1 MAETGF
7 AQAGSQSVTVSF
19 GAAFDNPVVIAS
31 LISAH
36 DGGAAVARVSNVTA
50 TGFDVAVQET
60 GDQDGV
66 HGVVDISWIVVEAGS
81 WQLADGTMIEAG
93 LAEIGATARQ
103 GFTALSFE
111 AGFAAGPAVLS
122 QTQTAGDAAF
132 VKTRMQG
139 VDADGFAVGLEEEEA
154 ATWGAHWAET
164 VGWLALDMGAAS
176 DGFEFAA
183 GATRATHNAVDV
195 ALSGA
200 RGAVA
205 GAASFHGPDAA
216 AARID
221 MTADGFAVH
230 IEEDL
235 VAQRRAHPPP
245 RRHPLAGLERRPA
258 TSGATRWGEGGAP
271 ARPPLL
277 EMRPAPFA
285 RRAPPQERGAAGKP
299 TLGCASAWFGATAS
313 EVQRSL
319 HRARTRPGPDLQWR
333 RTSWSRRSTPSQL
346 PRGSS
351 PLSRRSR
358 FRS

>member
-1 MAETGF
+1 VVASLASYNGTDTSSPRIGSVSATRFHAAAIEDASYDLETNHGYEIVDWMAFSAAGTIYEAPEAPAFAFAQAGPETRVAETGF

-31 LISAH
+31 LISAN

-66 HGVVDISWIVVEAGS
+66 HGVEDISWIVVEAGS
-81 WQLADGTMIEAG
+81 WQLAGGTMLQAG

-122 QTQTAGDAAF
+122 QTQTAGDAEF

-154 ATWGAHWAET
+154 ATWGAHGAET
-164 VGWLALDMGAAS
+164 VGWLALDMGAGMDA
-176 DGFEFAA
+176 DGFVFEA
-183 GATRATHNAVDV
+183 GSTRAGHDAVDV

-221 MTADGFAVH
+221 MAADGFAVH
-230 IEEDL
+230 LEEDL
-235 VAQRRAHPPP
+235 SLNAELTHRPEDIHW
-245 RRHPLAGLERRPA
+245 LAWN
-258 TSGATRWGEGGAP
+258 GAGDIWGDAMG
-271 ARPPLL
+271 
-277 EMRPAPFA
+277 
-285 RRAPPQERGAAGKP
+285 
-299 TLGCASAWFGATAS
+299 
-313 EVQRSL
+313 
-319 HRARTRPGPDLQWR
+319 
-333 RTSWSRRSTPSQL
+333 
-346 PRGSS
+346 
-351 PLSRRSR
+351 
-358 FRS
+358 